1 MKEPRK
7 SVRPCW
13 PENISHGQTPGSC
26 SLLWASLHPVTLCP
40 LKPDSHFGEV
50 IWTPRRNS
58 YRLNFPLSG
67 HVQLLLSP
75 WFTWEL
81 CGMVFFFFC
90 TGVDVF
96 MVVME
101 VMMIFESCCTCFSE
115 TRVYSII
122 EYITTIS
129 WLSSFQAYFL
139 GEKQVQY
146 RGHLLWNG

>member
-81 CGMVFFFFC
+81 CGMVFFFFLHRGGC
-90 TGVDVF
+90 VHGGNGSNDDF
-96 MVVME
+96 WIMLYLLQWDSG
-101 VMMIFESCCTCFSE
+101 IFHHW
-115 TRVYSII
+115 VYYNHQLALI
-122 EYITTIS
+122 
-129 WLSSFQAYFL
+129 LSSLFL
-139 GEKQVQY
+139 RGET
-146 RGHLLWNG
+146 GSI